1 MTGWSYAGEPA
12 ALGSAGVTLVEGSS
26 FCLCE
31 TTGDIRD
38 GTPQGVFFQDTRIL
52 DRWVLSLDGEPVQS
66 LAVMSDEPWCATFVG
81 RAPPRPGRAES
92 TLLVRRSRFVGQ
104 GMREDLRVENLADE
118 PAAVRI
124 LLEVDADFA
133 DLFEVK
139 ESRVPRR
146 PRPDVTTSPDGMQLV
161 RHYGGAT
168 SSRGVLV
175 SAPDA
180 VASTAGLLFDVVVPA
195 RDTWR
200 TTVQALPVLDG
211 AVLEAKFPSDRP
223 LTETVAAQRW
233 RQWREKTPFLTTHDP
248 SLARTLERSRV
259 DLGALRI
266 FDPEQPDVTV
276 VAAGAPWF
284 MTLFG
289 RDSLL
294 TSYMA
299 LPVDQSLALG
309 TLKTLARLQ
318 GQRVDQA
325 SEEQPGRIL
334 HEVRFGAEPS
344 LALGGR
350 TVYYGTADAT
360 PLYVVL
366 LGELRRWGIDR
377 DQVDALLPHAER
389 ALQWVLEYGD
399 RDGDLFV
406 EYQRATDRGLANQGW
421 KDSWDGVN
429 FADGTIP
436 EGPIALCEVQGYCYA
451 AFLARAHFAW
461 EDGDSEGHTLW
472 SRRAARL
479 KEAFNETFWLPD
491 QGYFAMALDGAKR
504 PVDALASNMGHCLW
518 SGIVDHDKAAA
529 VAERL
534 LSPEMF
540 TGWGVRTLAT
550 SMSRY
555 NPMSYHNGS
564 VWPHDSALVA
574 AGLMRYGFV
583 TEAQRIA
590 CGLFDAADVFGG
602 RLPELF
608 CGFDRSE
615 YPRPVP
621 FPTSCSPQAWAAA
634 APLQLMRSLLRFDPW
649 VPHGRA
655 WLAPAFPPGFPDFT
669 LHNLPLAGARL
680 SMEFAG
686 GEVVDLHG
694 VPDEL
699 ELLLEP
705 RPVATAVHE
714 GGTGG

>member
-12 ALGSAGVTLVEGSS
+12 VGGTAGVTLVEGSS

-31 TTGDIRD
+31 ATGDIRD
-38 GTPQGVFFQDTRIL
+38 GTSQGVFFRDTRII
-52 DRWVLSLDGEPVQS
+52 DRWTLTIDGESVES
-66 LAVMSDEPWCATFVG
+66 LALMSDEPWCATFVG
-81 RAPPRPGRAES
+81 RAPPRPGRVES

-104 GMREDLRVENLADE
+104 GMREDVRVENLADE
-118 PAAVRI
+118 PAAVR
-124 LLEVDADFA
+124 LMLEVDADFA

-139 ESRVPRR
+139 ESRVPHR
-146 PRPDVTTSPDGMQLV
+146 PRPEVSVAADGLRLE
-161 RHYGGAT
+161 RHYGGST
-168 SSRGVLV
+168 PSRGVLV
-175 SAPDA
+175 SAPGS
-180 VASTAGLLFDVVVPA
+180 VASPVGLLFDLVVPA
-195 RDTWR
+195 RASWH
-200 TTVQALPVLDG
+200 TTIQALPVLSG
-211 AVLEAKFPSDRP
+211 LVLEPRFPSDRP

-233 RQWREKTPFLTTHDP
+233 RQWRETTPFLTTNDP

-318 GQRVDQA
+318 GNAVDLP
-325 SEEQPGRIL
+325 SEEEPGRIL
-334 HEVRFGAEPS
+334 HEVRFGAEPA

-360 PLYVVL
+360 PLFVVL
-366 LGELRRWGIDR
+366 LGELRRWGLAR
-377 DQVDALLPHAER
+377 DEVGPLLPHAER
-389 ALQWVLEYGD
+389 ALQWVLDYGD

-406 EYQRATDRGLANQGW
+406 EYQRATDRGLVNQGW
-421 KDSWDGVN
+421 KDSWDGVSS
-429 FADGTIP
+429 ADGTIP
-436 EGPIALCEVQGYCYA
+436 PTPIALCEVQGYCYA

-461 EDGDSEGHTLW
+461 EEGDSAGHRLW
-472 SRRAARL
+472 SERAGRL
-479 KEAFNETFWLPD
+479 KEAFNAIFWLPD
-491 QGYFAMALDGAKR
+491 KGYFAMALDGNKH
-504 PVDALASNMGHCLW
+504 PVDSLTSNIGHCLW
-518 SGIVDHDKAAA
+518 SGIIDDDKAGL

-534 LSPEMF
+534 MSPEMF

-550 SMSRY
+550 SMRRY

-574 AGLMRYGFV
+574 SGLMRYGFV

-590 CGLFDAADVFGG
+590 SGLLDAADAFAG

-615 YPRPVP
+615 FSEPVP

-634 APLQLMRSLLRFDPW
+634 APLHLMRSLLRFDPW
-649 VPHGRA
+649 VPRGKA

-669 LHNLPLAGARL
+669 LQNLPLAGSRL
-680 SMEFAG
+680 SLTVVDG
-686 GEVVDLHG
+686 DVVDLQG
-694 VPDEL
+694 VPDDL
-699 ELLLEP
+699 ELVREP
-705 RPVATAVHE
+705 RKPSTAMHE
-714 GGTGG
+714 SDTSG